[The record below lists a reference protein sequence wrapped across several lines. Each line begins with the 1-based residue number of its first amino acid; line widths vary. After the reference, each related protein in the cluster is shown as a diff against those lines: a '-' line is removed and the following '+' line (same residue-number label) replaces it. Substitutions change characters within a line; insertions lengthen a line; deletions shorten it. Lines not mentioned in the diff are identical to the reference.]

1 MGKERGG
8 GGGVSDSLFLL
19 PDSPGL
25 CCGAELR
32 ELFSTTGKLFT
43 VCVCG
48 GGLGYG
54 KTISD
59 NLTSN
64 HNLQVHATVLFA
76 EAKS

>member
-43 VCVCG
+43 VCVCVG
-48 GGLGYG
+48 GDWGTG
-54 KTISD
+54 KPYQT
-59 NLTSN
+59 T
-64 HNLQVHATVLFA
+64 
-76 EAKS
+76 